1 METLNNKYMIKEA
14 AKLLSVEPHVLRY
27 WEEELELNIER
38 NEMGHR
44 YYSEKDI
51 RLLREVKR
59 LKENGISLKAIRN
72 ALKKSTEINS
82 VNTKEDEDKNAV
94 DNNTSDN
101 NTENMAEKEAAGA
114 AEVIASDL
122 ETQNRVVDFN
132 MAQLQAVMNRAALSA
147 INSGLNEVI
156 RKSVE
161 QAVSDNMKSQISEI
175 VIKQMDT
182 VMREQEE
189 RAEERYKKLDR
200 LLREM
205 QSAKTKKKRR
215 LFKK

>member
-1 METLNNKYMIKEA
+1 MEILNNKYMIKEA

-51 RLLREVKR
+51 RLLKEVKR

-72 ALKKSTEINS
+72 ALKKNTEI
-82 VNTKEDEDKNAV
+82 
-94 DNNTSDN
+94 NTSDN
-101 NTENMAEKEAAGA
+101 NTEDMAEKEAAGA
-114 AEVIASDL
+114 SEVISSDL
-122 ETQNRVVDFN
+122 ETQNRVVDFK
-132 MAQLQAVMNRAALSA
+132 MAQLQAVMNRAVLSA

-156 RKSVE
+156 RESVE

>member
-1 METLNNKYMIKEA
+1 MEILNNKYMIKEA

-72 ALKKSTEINS
+72 ALKKNTEI
-82 VNTKEDEDKNAV
+82 
-94 DNNTSDN
+94 NTSDN
-101 NTENMAEKEAAGA
+101 NTEDMAEKEAAGA
-114 AEVIASDL
+114 AEVISSDL
-122 ETQNRVVDFN
+122 ETQNRVVDFK
-132 MAQLQAVMNRAALSA
+132 MAQLQAVMNRAVLSA

-156 RKSVE
+156 RESVE

>member
-1 METLNNKYMIKEA
+1 MEILNNKYMIKEA

-51 RLLREVKR
+51 RLLKEVKR

-72 ALKKSTEINS
+72 ALKKNTEI
-82 VNTKEDEDKNAV
+82 
-94 DNNTSDN
+94 NTSDN
-101 NTENMAEKEAAGA
+101 NTEDMAEKEAAGA
-114 AEVIASDL
+114 AEVISSDL
-122 ETQNRVVDFN
+122 ETQNRVVDFK
-132 MAQLQAVMNRAALSA
+132 MAQLQAVMNRAVLSA

-156 RKSVE
+156 RESVE